1 MKNKLSSAIAAEV
14 LLPYASPR
22 NMYCVTLSNR
32 KGELLVPGTDFIL
45 SFRRVAPALV
55 WDIDGNGR
63 LDILN
68 KPYTRDAPR
77 IDVWLNDGAR
87 PR

>member
-1 MKNKLSSAIAAEV
+1 MKNKLSSAIAAGI
-14 LLPYASPR
+14 LLSYASPQ

-45 SFRRVAPALV
+45 SFRRVAPAPV

-63 LDILN
+63 LDILI